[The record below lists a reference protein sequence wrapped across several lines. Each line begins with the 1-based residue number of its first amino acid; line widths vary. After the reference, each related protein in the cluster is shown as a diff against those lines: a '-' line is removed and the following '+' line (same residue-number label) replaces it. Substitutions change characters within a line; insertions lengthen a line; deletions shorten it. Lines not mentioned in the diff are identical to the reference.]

1 MRKKIAVLTGICMLC
16 LCAGCGQQADGA
28 VQEQGQEIS
37 EADVSETV
45 NDGAEAGGGG
55 SQPGGDALP
64 DEDGR
69 LADVAG
75 AAKTEADSE
84 DVQPA
89 VGDDGEQAGL
99 ESGEPSSS
107 AKEGKRQDKDL
118 EIPENGRCLTA
129 EEMAGYTEWIQ
140 DHSNY
145 GFLLSDWENPA
156 QIDLYQVFYSSAGV
170 GRPGTD
176 EEKRAHLARWNQAE
190 IETDFG
196 AIDKAAVD
204 ALLLEKVGF
213 TYDELVAKGSEG
225 MKDWYYAETDSFCS
239 ESGDTNYC
247 QFVCKDGVMNED
259 GTVVTLQFDGDDW
272 VRTCEVKVSVESGR
286 RRFLGNHIAEG
297 WIRDTETFSET
308 HTEERG
314 DCLIEASV
322 FENLNMDADASAVE
336 NTYVSGDWGKITK
349 EALQGIWYYHP
360 KDAGDSEEYD
370 VVLQF
375 DGDKAVVYYPA
386 VEFYGDTYYKWDVV
400 DRSNRGLCP
409 ELAIYWRGTKEGE
422 LAWYILGI
430 SEERDYFWCNGEV
443 FYKQ

>member
-1 MRKKIAVLTGICMLC
+1 MRKKLAVLAGVCVLGLC
-16 LCAGCGQQADGA
+16 VGCGQQADGA
-28 VQEQGQEIS
+28 AQGHEIS
-37 EADVSETV
+37 EADVSETE
-45 NDGAEAGGGG
+45 NDGAEADGEGGL
-55 SQPGGDALP
+55 SGGDALP
-64 DEDGR
+64 DEAGG
-69 LADVAG
+69 LADEAG
-75 AAKTEADSE
+75 AAETEADSA

-89 VGDDGEQAGL
+89 ADDWNRAGL
-99 ESGEPSSS
+99 ESGEPSPS
-107 AKEGKRQDKDL
+107 AKEEKGL
-118 EIPENGRCLTA
+118 EIPENGRRLTEEELA
-129 EEMAGYTEWIQ
+129 EYTEWIQ
-140 DHSNY
+140 DFSNY

-156 QIDLYQVFYSSAGV
+156 EIDLYQVFYSSAGV

-176 EEKRAHLARWNQAE
+176 EEKQAHLARWNYAE

-196 AIDKAAVD
+196 AIDKVAVD

-213 TYDELVAKGSEG
+213 TYDGLVAKGSRG

-247 QFVCKDGVMNED
+247 RFVCVDGVLNED

-272 VRTCEVKVSVESGR
+272 VRTCEVKVSVESGH
-286 RRFLGNHIAEG
+286 RRFLSNHIAEG

-336 NTYVSGDWGKITK
+336 NTYVLGDWGKITK

-360 KDAGDSEEYD
+360 KDVGDSEEYD

-386 VEFYGDTYYKWDVV
+386 VEFYGDTYYEWDVV
-400 DRSNRGLCP
+400 DRSSRGLCP

>member
-1 MRKKIAVLTGICMLC
+1 MRKKLAVLAGVCVLG

-28 VQEQGQEIS
+28 AQDRGQEQEIS
-37 EADVSETV
+37 EADVSEAE
-45 NDGAEAGGGG
+45 NDGEGDQSGDGVLSDEAGGM
-55 SQPGGDALP
+55 A
-64 DEDGR
+64 DE
-69 LADVAG
+69 AG
-75 AAKTEADSE
+75 AAEKEADSG
-84 DVQPA
+84 DAQSA
-89 VGDDGEQAGL
+89 DDGGQPGL
-99 ESGEPSSS
+99 ESGEPSPSVNEE
-107 AKEGKRQDKDL
+107 KGL
-118 EIPENGRCLTA
+118 EIPENGRRLTEEELA
-129 EEMAGYTEWIQ
+129 EYTEWIQ
-140 DHSNY
+140 EFSNY
-145 GFLLSDWENPA
+145 GFLLSDWKSPE

-170 GRPGTD
+170 GRPGTE
-176 EEKRAHLARWNQAE
+176 EEKQAHLARWNYAE

-213 TYDELVAKGSEG
+213 TYDELVEKGSEG

-247 QFVCKDGVMNED
+247 LFGCTDGVMNAD
-259 GTVVTLQFDGDDW
+259 GTAVTLQFDGDDW
-272 VRTCEVKVSVESGR
+272 VRTCEVKVSVESGH
-286 RRFLGNHIAEG
+286 RRFLGNHIVEG

-314 DCLIEASV
+314 DCLIKAAV
-322 FENLNMDADASAVE
+322 FENLNMDADTSAVE
-336 NTYVSGDWGKITK
+336 NTYVLGDWGKITK
-349 EALQGIWYYHP
+349 EALQGVWYYHP
-360 KDAGDSEEYD
+360 KDVGDSEEYD

-375 DGDKAVVYYPA
+375 EGDKAVVYYPA
-386 VEFYGDTYYKWDVV
+386 VEFYGDTYYEWDVV
-400 DRSNRGLCP
+400 DRSSRGLCP